1 MLNQAFKKG
10 FLSNGLR
17 YILYPVKDTSLVCVN
32 MFYFVGSRDE
42 ESDKTG
48 FAHLFEH
55 LMFAGSE
62 QAPSFDNEVES
73 AGGVN
78 NAFTTQDYTDYF
90 IELPA
95 DNVELALWLESDRMR
110 HLNIN
115 EKSLNI
121 QKNVVIE
128 EFKETHLNQ
137 PYGDLFHILSDLCY
151 TKHPY
156 RWPTIGLSPEHI
168 EKATIEDV
176 QSFYDKWYQPNNAIL
191 AISGKFNQN
200 IEDLI
205 KKYFENIPSNL
216 ISERNYPLDPPI
228 EHQVKKIVKRDVPL
242 NLIVIV
248 FAMPGRLS
256 SEYSTYDILSDILGN
271 DNSSRLYTS
280 LVKEKKLFI
289 SVDAS
294 IMGSVD
300 PGLMIIS
307 GIVKPSVEVKKAEA
321 ALWDELVNFNKK
333 PITDRELEKVKNMYL
348 SSLSMDIYD
357 LQKVGFEL
365 SFYEALSKAEL
376 LFENYDVYRSITKE
390 DIMSLADRILN
401 PDRAFV
407 LNYLK
412 K

>member
-1 MLNQAFKKG
+1 MLKQAFKKG
-10 FLSNGLR
+10 CLSNGLR
-17 YILYPVKDTSLVCVN
+17 YILYPVEDTSLVCVN

-42 ESDKTG
+42 EPDKTG

-62 QAPSFDNEVES
+62 NVPSFDNEVES

-90 IELPA
+90 IQLPA
-95 DNVELALWLESDRMR
+95 DNIELALWLESDRMR

-115 EKSLNI
+115 ERSLNI

-137 PYGDLFHILSDLCY
+137 PYGDLFHILSDLCFS
-151 TKHPY
+151 KHSY

-176 QSFYDKWYQPNNAIL
+176 KLFYDKWYQPNNAIL
-191 AISGKFNQN
+191 AISGKFQDN

-205 KKYFENIPSNL
+205 KKYFEQIPSN
-216 ISERNYPLDPPI
+216 IINERNYQLETPI
-228 EHQVKKIVKRDVPL
+228 DHQVRKIVKRDVPL
-242 NLIVIV
+242 NLIVIA
-248 FAMPGRLS
+248 FHMPGRLS
-256 SEYSTYDILSDILGN
+256 PEYSTYDILSDILGN

-294 IMGSVD
+294 LMGSVD
-300 PGLMIIS
+300 PGLMLIM
-307 GIVKPSVEVKKAEA
+307 GIVKPSIDIKKAEA
-321 ALWDELVNFNKK
+321 ALWDELVNFSKK
-333 PITDRELEKVKNMYL
+333 PITDRELDKVRNMYI

-365 SFYEALSKAEL
+365 SFYEALGNAEL
-376 LFENYDVYRSITKE
+376 LFENYKIYKSITKE
-390 DIMSLADRILN
+390 DIMNLADRLFN

>member
-1 MLNQAFKKG
+1 MLKQAFKKG
-10 FLSNGLR
+10 CLSNGLR
-17 YILYPVKDTSLVCVN
+17 YILYPVEDTSLVCVN

-42 ESDKTG
+42 EPDKTG

-62 QAPSFDNEVES
+62 NVPSFDNEVES

-90 IELPA
+90 IQLPA
-95 DNVELALWLESDRMR
+95 DNIELALWLESDRMR

-115 EKSLNI
+115 ERSLNI

-137 PYGDLFHILSDLCY
+137 PYGDLFHILSDLCFS
-151 TKHPY
+151 KHSY

-176 QSFYDKWYQPNNAIL
+176 KLFYDKWYQPNNAIL
-191 AISGKFNQN
+191 AISGKFQDN

-205 KKYFENIPSNL
+205 KKYFEQIPSN
-216 ISERNYPLDPPI
+216 IINERNYQLETPI
-228 EHQVKKIVKRDVPL
+228 DHQVRKIVKRDVPL
-242 NLIVIV
+242 NLIVIA
-248 FAMPGRLS
+248 FHMPGRLS
-256 SEYSTYDILSDILGN
+256 PEYSTYDILSDILGN

-294 IMGSVD
+294 LMGSVD
-300 PGLMIIS
+300 PGLMLIM
-307 GIVKPSVEVKKAEA
+307 GIVKPSVDIKKAEA
-321 ALWDELVNFNKK
+321 ALWDELVNFSKK
-333 PITDRELEKVKNMYL
+333 PITDRELDKVRNMYI

-365 SFYEALSKAEL
+365 SFYEALGNAEL
-376 LFENYDVYRSITKE
+376 LFENYKIYKSITKE
-390 DIMSLADRILN
+390 DIMNLADRLFN